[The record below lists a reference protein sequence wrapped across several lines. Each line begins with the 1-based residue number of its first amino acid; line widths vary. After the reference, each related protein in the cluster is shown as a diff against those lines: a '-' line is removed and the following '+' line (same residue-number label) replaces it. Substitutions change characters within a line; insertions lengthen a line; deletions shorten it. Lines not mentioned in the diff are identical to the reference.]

1 MSNTISETRNFF
13 EIAVPKITE
22 DNQNTQIGCHF
33 EEFREMLDEMSIP
46 KYQKEL
52 EILAEYVKILAE
64 ALKKDKEVKVIIK
77 DRKAMLDA
85 ISDQLVTGT
94 GMGYMLGFDVIGALN
109 EVNRSNFS
117 KLVDGLPIFNEF
129 NKISKGHNYSSPFL
143 DSFVGKNPVA

>member
-1 MSNTISETRNFF
+1 MSNTINETQKFF
-13 EIAVPKITE
+13 EIAVPNITE
-22 DNQNTQIGCHF
+22 SNQNVQYGVHF

-94 GMGYMLGFDVIGALN
+94 GVGYMLGFDVIGALN

-117 KLVDGLPIFNEF
+117 KLVNGLPIFNEF
-129 NKISKGHNYSSPFL
+129 GKIAKGSSYTSPFL
-143 DSFVGKNPVA
+143 DSFVGENPVA